1 LTGAPNLIRV
11 DCHNHTY
18 YSPDSI
24 LSPAT
29 MVRRAKNR
37 GLKAIGVTDHY
48 TVRGG
53 LVAREIAAKRYPELR
68 VIVGEEVLTTRG
80 DLLGL
85 FLSEDIPSGLTPD
98 EVIDRIHAQGGLA
111 GAPHPF
117 DTYRSALGDEVM
129 AAIVAKL
136 DFIEGLNARMVRGE
150 ANDKAQE
157 FAKAHDKPMSAASDA
172 HSPREVARCYVEMPN
187 FETPQDFLK
196 SLRAGTLRGHLSSPL
211 IHLISRFAVTRRK
224 LGWRPP
230 A

>member
-1 LTGAPNLIRV
+1 MPDSNLIRV
-11 DCHNHTY
+11 DCHNHTH

-24 LSPAT
+24 LSPGT
-29 MVRRAKNR
+29 MISRAKSR
-37 GLKAIGVTDHY
+37 GLSVICVTDHN

-53 LVAREIAAKRYPELR
+53 VKAREVAAERYPEVR
-68 VIVGEEVLTTRG
+68 VIVGEEVHTSDG
-80 DLLGL
+80 EVLGL
-85 FLSEDIPSGLTPD
+85 FLSEDIPRGLTPD
-98 EVIDRIHAQGGLA
+98 EAIDRIHAQGGLA

-117 DTYRSALGDEVM
+117 DTYRSSLGDEVT
-129 AAIVAKL
+129 AAIVDKL

-157 FAKAHDKPMSAASDA
+157 FAKAHNKPMSAASDA

-196 SLRAGTLRGHLSSPL
+196 SLRAGTLRGRLSSPL